1 MRNKTTL
8 MLMEQLVMIT
18 VFALASVLCL
28 QMFIFAY
35 RTSRYQEQRDRAV
48 LEAQNAAEA
57 LKGGAQEYFDAAGA
71 RSSGDGVCVLLYD
84 AEWKPVQNGE
94 SYILMVTPAETETPY
109 LWKAEVSV
117 RTAAGELLISLPVAG
132 QIREGDIHE

>member
-28 QMFIFAY
+28 QMFTFAY

-57 LKGGAQEYFDAAGA
+57 LKGGAQEYFCGAGA
-71 RSSGDGVCVLLYD
+71 EFSGDGACVLLYD
-84 AEWKPVQNGE
+84 AEWQPVQNGE
-94 SYILMVTPAETETPY
+94 SYILTVTPVETGTPY
-109 LWKAEVSV
+109 LWKAEISV
-117 RTAAGELLISLPVAG
+117 RTVAGEVLISLPVAG
-132 QIREGDIHE
+132 QVREEDARG